1 MNSQLK
7 VLLVEDSEDD
17 ALLIMRELKR
27 ERDDLSFQ
35 RVETQEEFV
44 SILRDFVP
52 DLILSDF
59 SLPQFDGLSAFAIAQ
74 QTRPEV
80 PFIMITGAMGEEW
93 AIETLKRG
101 VTDYVLKQRLS
112 RLNPSVERALREA
125 NERFARQQA
134 EEALKKSE
142 NLYRTIFENTG
153 TASVIIDEDMIIS
166 LANDEYEKLSGYTKE
181 ELEGR
186 KKWAEFV
193 EKDDLAKMMEYHRL
207 RSIDPHSVPKNY
219 EFRFH
224 NREGNAKD
232 ILLSVDVIPG
242 TKRRVASLLDITSR
256 KQIEKELKKR
266 VRELEDFYDIAVG
279 RELRMKELQDEIGAL
294 KKEMKKYKKN

>member
-17 ALLIMRELKR
+17 ALLIMRELQRGKK
-27 ERDDLSFQ
+27 DLSFQ
-35 RVETQEEFV
+35 RVETKEEFV
-44 SILRDFVP
+44 GKLEDFVP
-52 DLILSDF
+52 DLILSDY
-59 SLPQFDGLSAFAIAQ
+59 SLPEFDGLAAFAIAQ
-74 QTRPEV
+74 LQCPDV
-80 PFIMITGAMGEEW
+80 PFIIITGAMGEEW

-125 NERFARQQA
+125 DERLARK
-134 EEALKKSE
+134 ESE
-142 NLYRTIFENTG
+142 TLYRTIFENTG

-186 KKWAEFV
+186 KKWTEFV

-207 RSIDPHSVPKNY
+207 RSIDPHSAPKNY

-224 NREGNAKD
+224 NREGNVKD

-242 TKRRVASLLDITSR
+242 TKRRVASLLDITNR
-256 KQIEKELKKR
+256 KRIEKELKKR